1 MEKKGEA
8 LIPREALNRVIEKES
23 FAEILDCLTSEEL
36 LAAALRLE
44 GLSDTQIGAL
54 LGLSRQAARQRLQKA
69 QMRIIRTKPDLAS
82 AVRGRCPSNSEAEPT
97 PTLPLEHG
105 WLCDPWQ

>member
-1 MEKKGEA
+1 MV
-8 LIPREALNRVIEKES
+8 PREALNRVIEKET
-23 FAEILDCLTSEEL
+23 FAEILACLTAEEL
-36 LAAALRLE
+36 IAAALRME

-54 LGLSRQAARQRLQKA
+54 LGLSRQAARQRLRKA
-69 QMRIIRTKPDLAS
+69 QLRIIRTKPDLAP
-82 AVRGRCPSNSEAEPT
+82 ALRGRCLINSEAQPS

>member
-1 MEKKGEA
+1 M
-8 LIPREALNRVIEKES
+8 LPREALNRVIEKEI
-23 FAEILDCLTSEEL
+23 FAEILNCLTAEEL

-69 QMRIIRTKPDLAS
+69 QMRIIRTRPDLAP
-82 AVRGRCPSNSEAEPT
+82 ALRGRCPSNTEAEPT
-97 PTLPLEHG
+97 PTRPLEHG
-105 WLCDPWQ
+105 WLCDPWK